1 MPLLS
6 FDRVSIAFGQAP
18 LLEDASFTIEAGERI
33 GLIGRNGAGKST
45 LLQLVDGAATP
56 DAGEVWRQ
64 PGLRIARLA
73 QDLPDDAQT
82 NVYDAVAEGL
92 SDTGRLLAA
101 YHHVSHEVANDPALL
116 RRMEDLQHEIEACDG
131 WSLGQRVDQILA
143 RLELDGEARLAA
155 LSGGWKRRVALA
167 RALVSEPDL
176 LLLDEPTNHLDIEV
190 IQWLEERL
198 QELSGAVLFV
208 THDRAL
214 LTRLA
219 TRILELDRGSL
230 RSWPGSYPRFVADKA
245 AALEQEER
253 VQALFD
259 KKLAQEEVWIRK
271 GIKARRTRN
280 EGRVRALLRLREE
293 RAQRREVEGKARIAI
308 DPGEGSGKLVID
320 AQRVAF
326 AWGDKPVVRD
336 LSLRIMRGDRIGLV
350 GPNGVGKTT
359 LLRVL
364 LGELAPTSGSVC
376 LGTRVQ
382 VAYFDQ
388 LRAELALER
397 TVIENIADGSEYTEI
412 NGQRRH
418 VLGYLQDFLF
428 SPERARTPVSALSGG
443 ERNRILLA
451 RLFAQPANLLVM
463 DEPTN
468 DLDLE
473 TLELLEELLIE
484 YPGTLL
490 VASHDRAFLDNV
502 VTSTL
507 VFEGG
512 GRVQEHVGGYSD
524 WVRYTQRLAFAKA
537 AASAARVPSEPRPAA
552 AERAAK
558 PRRQKLSFR
567 EAQELADTPGKIEAL
582 ERERDELGSRISE
595 PAFYKRN
602 PAEQAQVHARLAALP
617 AELAAVYGRWEELE
631 ARRGEP

>member
-1 MPLLS
+1 MPLLT

-56 DAGEVWRQ
+56 DAGEVWRR
-64 PGLRIARLA
+64 PGLRISRLA
-73 QDLPDDAQT
+73 QDLPGEADAT
-82 NVYDAVAEGL
+82 VYDAVADGL
-92 SDTGRLLAA
+92 AETGRLLAA
-101 YHHVSHEVANDPALL
+101 YHHVSHEVANDASLL
-116 RRMEDLQHEIEACDG
+116 RRMEDLQHQIEACNG

-143 RLELDGEARLAA
+143 RLELDGEARLGA

-198 QELSGAVLFV
+198 QELSGGVLFV

-219 TRILELDRGSL
+219 TVIFELDRGVL
-230 RSWPGSYPRFVADKA
+230 TSWPGSYPRFVADKA

-253 VQALFD
+253 QQALFD
-259 KKLAQEEVWIRK
+259 KKLAQEELWIRK

-293 RAQRREVEGKARIAI
+293 RARRRDVEGRARMAL

-320 AQRVAF
+320 AEHVAF
-326 AWGDKPVVRD
+326 AWGDLPVVRD

-350 GPNGVGKTT
+350 GPNGAGKST

-364 LGELAPTSGSVC
+364 LGELQPTSGSVR
-376 LGTRVQ
+376 LGARVQ

-388 LRAELALER
+388 LRAALALDR

-443 ERNRILLA
+443 ERNRVLLA

-507 VFEGG
+507 VFEGE

-524 WVRYTQRLAFAKA
+524 WVRYAERRASGRAVESAQRAPAEA
-537 AASAARVPSEPRPAA
+537 RPAVA
-552 AERAAK
+552 RAAK
-558 PRRQKLSFR
+558 PRKLSFR
-567 EAQELADTPGKIEAL
+567 ETQELAEAPGRIEAL
-582 ERERDELGSRISE
+582 EHEQAELGARVSD
-595 PAFYKRN
+595 PAFYKGDA
-602 PAEQAQVHARLAALP
+602 AEQARVQARLVALP
-617 AELAAVYGRWEELE
+617 EELAAAYRRWEELE
-631 ARRGEP
+631 TRRAES

>member
-1 MPLLS
+1 MPLLT
-6 FDRVSIAFGQAP
+6 FDRISIAFGRAP

-45 LLQLVDGAATP
+45 LLQLVEGAVAP
-56 DAGEVWRQ
+56 DSGEMWRM

-73 QDLPDDAQT
+73 QDLPDDAEAT
-82 NVYDAVAEGL
+82 VYDAVAEGL
-92 SDTGRLLAA
+92 AETGRLLAA
-101 YHHVSHEVANDPALL
+101 YHHVSHEVAHDPSLL
-116 RRMEDLQHEIEACDG
+116 RRMEDLQHEIEARDG

-143 RLELDGEARLAA
+143 RLELDGEARLGA

-198 QELSGAVLFV
+198 EELSGGVLFV

-219 TRILELDRGSL
+219 TRIFELDRGTL
-230 RSWPGSYPRFVADKA
+230 TSWPGSYPRFLVDKA

-253 VQALFD
+253 QNALFD

-280 EGRVRALLRLREE
+280 EGRVRALQRLREE
-293 RAQRREVEGKARIAI
+293 RAQRREVEGRARMAI
-308 DPGEGSGKLVID
+308 DAGESSGKLVID
-320 AQRVAF
+320 AQHVSF
-326 AWGDKPVVRD
+326 AWAALPVVRN

-350 GPNGVGKTT
+350 GPNGVGKST

-364 LGELAPTSGSVC
+364 LGELAPASGSVR
-376 LGTRVQ
+376 LGSRVQ

-388 LRAELALER
+388 LRAQLALDR
-397 TVIENIADGSEYTEI
+397 TVIDNIADGMEYTEI

-428 SPERARTPVSALSGG
+428 SPERARTPVGALSGG
-443 ERNRILLA
+443 ERNRVLLA

-473 TLELLEELLIE
+473 TLELLEELLIDF
-484 YPGTLL
+484 PGTLL

-507 VFEGG
+507 VFEGE
-512 GRVQEHVGGYSD
+512 GRVQEYVGGYSD
-524 WVRYTQRLAFAKA
+524 WVRHSQRATPAKA
-537 AASAARVPSEPRPAA
+537 PEPRPVV
-552 AERAAK
+552 ERPAK

-567 EAQELADTPGKIEAL
+567 EAQELADLPARIEAL
-582 ERERDELGSRISE
+582 EREQTELGDRVSE
-595 PAFYKRN
+595 PAFYKTDA
-602 PAEQAQVHARLAALP
+602 AEQARVQARLAALP
-617 AELAAVYGRWEELE
+617 AELAAAYRRWEELE
-631 ARRGEP
+631 SRRGD